1 MIVLRIRKMPAV
13 VCALFAFV
21 LSMSL
26 FTPLHTAEA
35 ADQIMLRFSGQSQ
48 MDHPATR
55 AMEQIAKEV
64 KEKTKGRITVKIHP
78 ANQLGDYDLVFE
90 EMIRGTI
97 DMACTSVPGKFDRRM
112 EMSNMPGIVRNFKD
126 VAIMFGK
133 DGWMDKKMN
142 EFEKPLG
149 LRHMGWFIEGMI
161 GIGSTKPV
169 KEPLDPKVPKGVL
182 CRVSTFEN
190 NKHALNAMGYNTV
203 TIPYSDVYQALQ
215 TGVCEAVGGYP
226 VAAANTILRDV
237 LKYWYNTCWAVEALG
252 ITISQKTWDKLSPE
266 DRKVLQ
272 AAVDKASAA
281 SIKGADAEDER
292 NMKEMEKKGIK
303 VYRYTAQQL
312 TANSAACVQSW
323 NKLANAYT
331 PQLLEELRKEVA
343 RIQSIVK

>member
-1 MIVLRIRKMPAV
+1 MSKAQNVILATSTI
-13 VCALFAFV
+13 FV
-21 LSMSL
+21 LVIGVFLLALPVRSDAA
-26 FTPLHTAEA
+26 PLT
-35 ADQIMLRFSGQSQ
+35 LRFAGQSQ
-48 MDHPATR
+48 PNHPATK
-55 AMEQIAKEV
+55 AMNQIAKEV
-64 KEKTKGRITVKIHP
+64 SEKTKGRVEIKVYP

-142 EFEKPLG
+142 EFEKPIG

-161 GIGSTKPV
+161 GIGSIKPV
-169 KEPLDPKVPKGVL
+169 KEPLNPKVPKGVL

-190 NKHALNAMGYNTV
+190 NKHALNAMGYNTT

-252 ITISQKTWDKLSPE
+252 FTISEKTWSKLSPE
-266 DRKVLQ
+266 DQKVLQ
-272 AAVDKASAA
+272 AAVDKATTA
-281 SIKGADAEDER
+281 SIKGADAEDEK
-292 NMKEMEKKGIK
+292 NMKEMEAKGIK
-303 VYRYTAQQL
+303 VYRYTAKEL
-312 TANSAACVQSW
+312 TANSAACIESW
-323 NKLANAYT
+323 QKLASAYT
-331 PQLLEELRKEVA
+331 PQLLEELRKEVT